1 MTQHNNTWKEVQ
13 LGGHV
18 DLLTGYP
25 FKSKQFTQDD
35 NDIRLLRGDNVAQ
48 GFLRWNDARRW
59 PREEY
64 EAYSSC
70 HLQKGDVILAMDR
83 PWISAGLK
91 YAWIKDGDL
100 PCLLVQRVA
109 RLRGTDGLLTDYLRY
124 VIGSHDFTNHVLS
137 IITGVNVPHIS
148 GRDIKAFRFKLPPE
162 PVQERAVSILSTY
175 DDLIENNTR
184 RIEILEEMARRL
196 YEEWFVHFRF
206 PGHEEVS
213 FKESELGKIPEGWE
227 ICHLEDA
234 VALNPRTK
242 VPKEGKKWFVPMGAL
257 SESSMVVGS
266 LEKKAGNSGA
276 KFQNAD
282 TLVARITPCLENGKT
297 GFVDFLPEDQP
308 TACGSTEFIVMRSI
322 SLCPEMV
329 YLLARS
335 SRFRDVAIKSMS
347 GATGR
352 QRVRV
357 ESLRELPVIQPDQ
370 DTLDAFQQFA
380 APCFKQIRTLARKN
394 MNLRAQRDLLLPK
407 LVSGE
412 IDVSD
417 IPMPDDKEVEAA

>member
-13 LGGHV
+13 LGDHV

-48 GFLRWNDARRW
+48 GFLRWNDAKRW
-59 PREEY
+59 SREEY

-70 HLQKGDVILAMDR
+70 HLLKGDVILAMDR

-91 YAWIKDGDL
+91 YAWIKEGDL

-137 IITGVNVPHIS
+137 ITTGVNVPHIS

-162 PVQERAVSILSTY
+162 PVQERVVSILSAY

-213 FKESELGKIPEGWE
+213 FKESELGEIPEGWE
-227 ICHLEDA
+227 VAQFKNVATNFDRMRKPLSKKQRAERQGSYPYYGAAKVFDYIDDYIFDGRYLLLAEDGSVIDKDGFPILQMA
-234 VALNPRTK
+234 N
-242 VPKEGKKWFVPMGAL
+242 GKFWANNHTHILQGKSPASTEFLYLAL
-257 SESSMVVGS
+257 SGHPISGYITGAAQPKITQANMNRIPLVMANLEIHDAFDQLVKPMFDMQET
-266 LEKKAGNSGA
+266 LEKKNS
-276 KFQNAD
+276 
-282 TLVARITPCLENGKT
+282 
-297 GFVDFLPEDQP
+297 
-308 TACGSTEFIVMRSI
+308 
-322 SLCPEMV
+322 
-329 YLLARS
+329 
-335 SRFRDVAIKSMS
+335 
-347 GATGR
+347 
-352 QRVRV
+352 
-357 ESLRELPVIQPDQ
+357 
-370 DTLDAFQQFA
+370 
-380 APCFKQIRTLARKN
+380 
-394 MNLRAQRDLLLPK
+394 NLRTQRDLLLPK

>member
-13 LGGHV
+13 LGDHV

-48 GFLRWNDARRW
+48 GFLRWNDAKRW
-59 PREEY
+59 SREEY

-91 YAWIKDGDL
+91 YAWIKEGDL

-137 IITGVNVPHIS
+137 ITTGVNVPHIS

-162 PVQERAVSILSTY
+162 SVQERVVSILSAY

-213 FKESELGKIPEGWE
+213 FKESELGEIPEGWE
-227 ICHLEDA
+227 VRRLEDT

-242 VPKEGKKWFVPMGAL
+242 VPKEGEKLFVPMGAL
-257 SESSMVVGS
+257 SESSMIVGS
-266 LEKKAGNSGA
+266 LERKPGNSGA
-276 KFQNAD
+276 KFQNGD
-282 TLVARITPCLENGKT
+282 TLFARITPCLENGKT

-308 TACGSTEFIVMRSI
+308 TACGSTEFIVLRSV

-335 SRFRDVAIKSMS
+335 DRFRDVAIKSMS

-352 QRVRV
+352 QRVRL
-357 ESLRELPVIQPDQ
+357 ESLVEFPVVQPDNA
-370 DTLDAFQQFA
+370 TLEAFQRFVS
-380 APCFKQIRTLARKN
+380 PCFKQARTLALKN
-394 MNLRAQRDLLLPK
+394 SNLRAQRDLLLPK

-412 IDVSD
+412 IEVSEVP
-417 IPMPDDKEVEAA
+417 IPDDKEVEAA

>member
-1 MTQHNNTWKEVQ
+1 MTQHSNNTWREVQ
-13 LGGHV
+13 LGDHV

-25 FKSKQFTQDD
+25 FKGKQFTQDD

-48 GFLRWNDARRW
+48 GFLRWNEAKRW
-59 PREEY
+59 SREEY

-91 YAWIKDGDL
+91 YAWIKDSDL

-137 IITGVNVPHIS
+137 ITTGVNVPHIS

-162 PVQERAVSILSTY
+162 PVQERAVSILSAY

-213 FKESELGKIPEGWE
+213 FKESELGEIPEGWE
-227 ICHLEDA
+227 VTSVKPLIKRLKNGTVYKQKDVEESGSIIVIDQS
-234 VALNPRTK
+234 R
-242 VPKEGKKWFVPMGAL
+242 
-257 SESSMVVGS
+257 SEY
-266 LEKKAGNSGA
+266 L
-276 KFQNAD
+276 
-282 TLVARITPCLENGKT
+282 
-297 GFVDFLPEDQP
+297 GFHSNEP
-308 TACGSTEFIVMRSI
+308 
-322 SLCPEMV
+322 
-329 YLLARS
+329 
-335 SRFRDVAIKSMS
+335 
-347 GATGR
+347 
-352 QRVRV
+352 
-357 ESLRELPVIQPDQ
+357 
-370 DTLDAFQQFA
+370 
-380 APCFKQIRTLARKN
+380 
-394 MNLRAQRDLLLPK
+394 
-407 LVSGE
+407 
-412 IDVSD
+412 
-417 IPMPDDKEVEAA
+417 

>member
-1 MTQHNNTWKEVQ
+1 MTQHSNNTWKEVQ
-13 LGGHV
+13 LGDHV

-48 GFLRWNDARRW
+48 GFLRWNEAKRW
-59 PREEY
+59 SRKEY

-91 YAWIKDGDL
+91 YAWIKDSDL

-137 IITGVNVPHIS
+137 ITTGVNVPHIS

-162 PVQERAVSILSTY
+162 PVQERAVSILSAY
-175 DDLIENNTR
+175 DDLIENNMR

-213 FKESELGKIPEGWE
+213 FKESELGEIPEGWKP
-227 ICHLEDA
+227 
-234 VALNPRTK
+234 VA
-242 VPKEGKKWFVPMGAL
+242 F
-257 SESSMVVGS
+257 SE
-266 LEKKAGNSGA
+266 
-276 KFQNAD
+276 
-282 TLVARITPCLENGKT
+282 VASFMNGFAFKPSHFT
-297 GFVDFLPEDQP
+297 DDG
-308 TACGSTEFIVMRSI
+308 
-322 SLCPEMV
+322 
-329 YLLARS
+329 
-335 SRFRDVAIKSMS
+335 
-347 GATGR
+347 
-352 QRVRV
+352 
-357 ESLRELPVIQPDQ
+357 LPVIKIKELKSGVTA
-370 DTLDAFQQFA
+370 DTPRCSGEVKEKYLVKDGDVLFSWSAHLDAYIWRGGEGWLNQHLFKVDGVDGIPKSFLYFSLKEKMVDFRAKSMGTTMQHIKRSALNEVKFPMA
-380 APCFKQIRTLARKN
+380 AESLTSKFDDLVTPILNQVLLLQRKN
-394 MNLRAQRDLLLPK
+394 GNLRAQRDLLLPK

-412 IDVSD
+412 IDVSG
-417 IPMPDDKEVEAA
+417 IPMPEDKEVEAA